1 MSFPAN
7 TVTIQPHFKAHPG
20 KTEEFRALTRAFVA
34 KTTPE
39 TLNLFYDFTS
49 NGDEFFCREGYVG
62 AEGALAHLQNVGALV
77 DEALKIADLT
87 RLEIHGPAEE
97 LEKLKGPL
105 AAMSPAW
112 FVLECRVER

>member
-1 MSFPAN
+1 MQRSPSGDEL
-7 TVTIQPHFKAHPG
+7 PREHRHHP
-20 KTEEFRALTRAFVA
+20 
-34 KTTPE
+34 TP
-39 TLNLFYDFTS
+39 LQGASRQDRGVPSLDPRVRRDDFTS

-62 AEGALAHLQNVGALV
+62 AEGALAHLQNVGPLV

-97 LEKLKGPL
+97 LEKLKSPL

-112 FVLECRVER
+112 FVLECRVDR